1 MRANVRTNSA
11 VFACRKNSTMM
22 PFVAPLNLAGRIQQP
37 DTSKELNT
45 KNLSEMIKS
54 VKQDG
59 NIMPSK
65 RSSGKR
71 VATP

>member
-1 MRANVRTNSA
+1 
-11 VFACRKNSTMM
+11 MM